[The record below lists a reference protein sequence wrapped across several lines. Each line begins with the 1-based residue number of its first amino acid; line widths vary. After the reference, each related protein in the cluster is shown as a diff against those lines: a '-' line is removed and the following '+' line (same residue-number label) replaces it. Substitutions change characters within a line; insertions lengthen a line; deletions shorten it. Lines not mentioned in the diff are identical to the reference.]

1 MPLFLCGGL
10 TMGVANAAHHNED
23 GEEDTPLASSMD
35 KTSAALK
42 RLRKMDKS
50 DWATGAEAS
59 RQAAAGILEGM
70 SYIPKL
76 VNEMPDSKEKTVAI
90 ADFRR
95 IMGMSYAALC
105 ELELAYIAEDQV
117 KVDAAMKKVKGTKKE
132 GHKKYE
138 DE

>member
-1 MPLFLCGGL
+1 
-10 TMGVANAAHHNED
+10 
-23 GEEDTPLASSMD
+23 
-35 KTSAALK
+35 
-42 RLRKMDKS
+42 
-50 DWATGAEAS
+50 
-59 RQAAAGILEGM
+59 M